1 MTTNFDRAAVRAMIE
16 DNFRATTIADMQGQ
30 RQLGT
35 DINERFCDHLEAMA
49 ALMPAA
55 QAESF
60 RTTVDEE
67 CRLIVDEFKRD
78 RQAGYRRL
86 GIALPQGPVTHYHR
100 QGIGEMA
107 ARTAVRATIWEVI
120 FRLFR

>member
-1 MTTNFDRAAVRAMIE
+1 MTENFDRAAVRAMVE

-60 RTTVDEE
+60 RTTVEE
-67 CRLIVDEFKRD
+67 EGRLLVDEFKRD
-78 RQAGYRRL
+78 RPAAYRRL
-86 GIALPQGPVTHYHR
+86 GIALPHGPVTRNHR
-100 QGIGEMA
+100 QGMGEMA